1 MGCYL
6 ASFVVTMAFSA
17 GTATPQSPKET
28 VVLVHGQGRTRASLV
43 ILQHRLK
50 RAGYRTATLGYS
62 GAFEDLEEITNKLH
76 RVIEKDVQTQR
87 YHLVGHSLGN
97 VIIRSGFR
105 RRYRAGL
112 GRIVMLAPPNSP
124 AALAKRWHKRLWYRV
139 IFGDPGQKLAD
150 DKYYAALPVPTV
162 EFGVIAGSK
171 SHTDL
176 HSDAQ
181 SDGVVLLEN
190 TKLPGMADW
199 VVVEHTHTFIMN
211 TTNTFELLVRFLRT
225 GRFAA
230 TESDAG
236 GGTPDSK

>member
-1 MGCYL
+1 
-6 ASFVVTMAFSA
+6 MAFSA
-17 GTATPQSPKET
+17 GTANLQGREET
-28 VVLVHGQGRTRASLV
+28 VVLVHGQGRTRASLLV
-43 ILQHRLK
+43 LHHRLE
-50 RAGYRTATLGYS
+50 RAGYRTASLGYS
-62 GAFEDLEEITNKLH
+62 GAFEDLDEITNRLH
-76 RVIEKDVQTQR
+76 RLIDKDVLTQR

-105 RRYRAGL
+105 RPYRSGL

-124 AALAKRWHKRLWYRV
+124 AALAKRWHKRLWYRL

-171 SHTDL
+171 SHTSL
-176 HSDAQ
+176 HSDAP

-199 VVVEHTHTFIMN
+199 VAVEHTHTFIMN
-211 TTNTFELLVRFLRT
+211 STNTFELLVRFLRT

-230 TESDAG
+230 AERGTS